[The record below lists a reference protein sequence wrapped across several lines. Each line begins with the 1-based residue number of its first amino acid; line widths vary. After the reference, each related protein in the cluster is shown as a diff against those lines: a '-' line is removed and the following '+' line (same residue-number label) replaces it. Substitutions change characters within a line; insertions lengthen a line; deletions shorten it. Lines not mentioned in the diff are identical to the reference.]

1 MANTKKIVSII
12 TMVLVIVNMI
22 AYGAGWIGA
31 IPFWI
36 IIACCALIAFVFVPK
51 LK

>member
-1 MANTKKIVSII
+1 MAGAKKIVSII
-12 TMVLVIVNMI
+12 TMVIVIVNMI
-22 AYGAGWIGA
+22 AYGAGRIGA

-36 IIACCALIAFVFVPK
+36 VIGCCALIAFVLVPR